1 MEVAKKK
8 GICRVSF
15 NGDFP
20 DKEKIDIQF
29 YKHKGLHN
37 FDDFD
42 KCTILQNMIGLLTE
56 EQELYADRYYKELE
70 RRTDSLGGGMFEVDE
85 RYLKNSKR
93 WRDEVPIKKKN

>member
-1 MEVAKKK
+1 MNKK

-20 DKEKIDIQF
+20 
-29 YKHKGLHN
+29 
-37 FDDFD
+37 D

-70 RRTDSLGGGMFEVDE
+70 RRTDSLGSGMFEADE
-85 RYLKNSKR
+85 RYLKNSRNWSGKIR
-93 WRDEVPIKKKN
+93 FPKK

>member
-29 YKHKGLHN
+29 YKHKGLHT

-70 RRTDSLGGGMFEVDE
+70 KRADSLGGGMFEADE
-85 RYLKNSKR
+85 RYLKNSKN
-93 WRDEVPIKKKN
+93 WQGEVFVDTKN

>member
-20 DKEKIDIQF
+20 DKEKLDIQF
-29 YKHKGLHN
+29 YKHKGLHT

-70 RRTDSLGGGMFEVDE
+70 RRADSLGSGMFEADE
-85 RYLKNSKR
+85 RYLKNSR
-93 WRDEVPIKKKN
+93 NWSGEIRFPKK

>member
-1 MEVAKKK
+1 MTKKK
-8 GICRVSF
+8 GICKVSF

-20 DKEKIDIQF
+20 DKEKLEIQF
-29 YKHKGLHN
+29 NKHKGLHS

-70 RRTDSLGGGMFEVDE
+70 KRADSLGSGMFEADE
-85 RYLKNSKR
+85 RYLKNSKNWQGEGFVKR
-93 WRDEVPIKKKN
+93 